1 MPEIKKDPQ
10 NYRMHDKRNKEV
22 IAKSLS
28 ECGAGRSI
36 LLDSEDGIIAG
47 NGVFEQAEKLNI
59 PVKIIETDG
68 TELIAV
74 KRTDLKPED
83 EKRRN
88 LSVMDNSTSDL
99 STWDWSRLTGDFDEP
114 SLYEMGIEIPN
125 FSMGKGFGET
135 EETEIEITLLFP
147 IEVMANEEDYARF
160 NRLKELRGVKK
171 DVDLVRAM
179 MELLEDV

>member
-114 SLYEMGIEIPN
+114 SLYEMGIELPELDAV
-125 FSMGKGFGET
+125 ET
-135 EETEIEITLLFP
+135 
-147 IEVMANEEDYARF
+147 D
-160 NRLKELRGVKK
+160 
-171 DVDLVRAM
+171 
-179 MELLEDV
+179 LEDIERPDIPLKGDVFELIIECESEQALQTLYDKMKAEGHKCRVSTF